1 MWGKEAPSPLLGKP
15 AKYLPKAGPQRKG
28 ARPQVN
34 VVFVLPKQCHASWA
48 SKHQALLGL
57 WSQALVK
64 AGRRKAQGWAPCV
77 SQGEASAPWVS
88 LGHWHPGFGL
98 SLVLFLYPRKA

>member
-1 MWGKEAPSPLLGKP
+1 M
-15 AKYLPKAGPQRKG
+15 
-28 ARPQVN
+28 
-34 VVFVLPKQCHASWA
+34 
-48 SKHQALLGL
+48 
-57 WSQALVK
+57 K

-98 SLVLFLYPRKA
+98 SLVLFSLSQEGLNVSRGWNLGRDCRTAAGY